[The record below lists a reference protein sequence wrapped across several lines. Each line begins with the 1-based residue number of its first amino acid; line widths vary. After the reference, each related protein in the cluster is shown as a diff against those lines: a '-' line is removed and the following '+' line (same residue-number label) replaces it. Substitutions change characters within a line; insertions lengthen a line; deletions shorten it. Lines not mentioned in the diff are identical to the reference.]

1 MPRDKER
8 IFCRKIIQNNN
19 WQLAKQWLRKRG
31 KQREREGG
39 GQGKEEECAHL
50 RQQMNFCHC
59 HVPFWPFRS
68 EMRWT
73 LRTNARKW
81 DNNRSN
87 NKSPEQCHI
96 WKSFALV
103 GITKNNGRTK
113 ATFSMPKVEYPFGFL
128 CRTIFSR
135 LVPYNG
141 AEYYEYIS
149 LTKYKTGLYTRRS
162 LLPIVPMV
170 AICYGNSNF
179 MKFNMHIINIY
190 GNSPI

>member
-8 IFCRKIIQNNN
+8 IFCRKYKIITDN
-19 WQLAKQWLRKRG
+19 WPSNDWKREGNRKR
-31 KQREREGG
+31 EEGG
-39 GQGKEEECAHL
+39 KGNEEECAHL
-50 RQQMNFCHC
+50 RQQMNFRHC

-103 GITKNNGRTK
+103 GITKNKGRTK

-128 CRTIFSR
+128 CPTIFSR
-135 LVPYNG
+135 LVPYYS
-141 AEYYEYIS
+141 AEYYIS
-149 LTKYKTGLYTRRS
+149 LTKYKTGLYTRPS
-162 LLPIVPMV
+162 LRPIVPMV